1 MQSNNIKFLINSNIN
16 ISGSFNKPIFD
27 RLSKLSRNC
36 IGIAFVGSMIG
47 LEELEQPSLPFRCK
61 TKTKP

>member
-1 MQSNNIKFLINSNIN
+1 MYSWCKNIQGQLPW
-16 ISGSFNKPIFD
+16 SFNKPIID

-36 IGIAFVGSMIG
+36 IGVAFVDSMIG
-47 LEELEQPSLPFRCK
+47 LEELEKPSLPFRCK